1 MEKYISLFL
10 LIFMFLF
17 MGCTDNSFQVDTK
30 ISPKVTVVGNL
41 LAVQYDLGDLRVL
54 DEWKDINASE
64 FLFLAQEGN
73 IKEIN
78 LKFYCDDSGVNTPYF
93 NYTINHI
100 EIRTNPVRT
109 RILFRYVDSFP
120 DVKWIIKDEKQVS
133 SDDSEEKKTESS
145 PSNAKSDTKSN
156 TKKSVRNNTL
166 KKL

>member
-1 MEKYISLFL
+1 MKKYVLLFAAFFIFIS
-10 LIFMFLF
+10 
-17 MGCTDNSFQVDTK
+17 CADNSFQVDTK
-30 ISPKVTVVGNL
+30 ISPKVTIVGNL
-41 LAVQYDLGDLRVL
+41 LAIQYDLGDLRVL

-64 FLFLAQEGN
+64 FLFLAQEDN

-100 EIRTNPVRT
+100 EVRTNPIAT
-109 RILFRYVDSFP
+109 RILFRYVNSFP
-120 DVKWIIKDEKQVS
+120 DVRWIIKDEKEVS
-133 SDDSEEKKTESS
+133 SDDSEEKKTESP
-145 PSNAKSDTKSN
+145 PSNTKSDTKSN